1 MAIKYLAPPKKM
13 KVQLWYIGKTSFP
26 YLEKGMQL
34 YIKRLERYLSFST
47 AIIPDVKK
55 GNKLP
60 AAQLK
65 IKEGEA
71 VLKKINPSD
80 FLVLLDERGE
90 EFTSVQFSKF
100 MEQKLLLGNRR
111 LIFLIGGAYGF
122 SEQIYQR
129 ADQKMALS
137 KMTFSHQ
144 MIRLFFLEQLFRAM
158 SILRGEPYHNE

>member
-1 MAIKYLAPPKKM
+1 M
-13 KVQLWYIGKTSFP
+13 KVQLWFIGKTSFP
-26 YLEKGMQL
+26 YLEQGMQL
-34 YIKRLERYLSFST
+34 YQKRLERYLSFDS
-47 AIIPDVKK
+47 ILIPDVKK

-60 AAQLK
+60 ADQLK

-71 VLKKINPSD
+71 VLKKVISSD
-80 FLVLLDERGE
+80 YLVLLDEQGKE
-90 EFTSVQFSKF
+90 YSSVQFSKF
-100 MEQKLLLGNRR
+100 MENKLQLGNRR

-122 SEQIYQR
+122 SENIYQR
-129 ADQKMALS
+129 ADHKITLS